1 MLPLNNIPKGKV
13 NNSAKKEFNKNSFI
27 EEKQVSFLPQNFSPQ
42 SEQIVITVIPCGR
55 EDGKNSEDEMP
66 YEMKIRKKGNISH

>member
-27 EEKQVSFLPQNFSPQ
+27 EEKQVSFLP
-42 SEQIVITVIPCGR
+42 
-55 EDGKNSEDEMP
+55 
-66 YEMKIRKKGNISH
+66 